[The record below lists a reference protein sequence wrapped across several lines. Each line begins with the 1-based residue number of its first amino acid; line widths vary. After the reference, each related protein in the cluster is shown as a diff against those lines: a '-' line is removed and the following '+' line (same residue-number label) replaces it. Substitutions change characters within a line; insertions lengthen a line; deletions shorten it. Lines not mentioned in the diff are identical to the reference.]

1 MSYTFLYNYYI
12 LSLSVGSLIALIA
25 GVVVFVNGPK
35 RLEKISWFFLCAS
48 SAIWSLGYFFMI
60 SSQSHDIARLA
71 NLVLHQGIIFIAF
84 FYPLF
89 ILSLTDSYK
98 KHKLLLLTLS
108 LSVIVF
114 STLNFSKDFVTDVIP
129 KYVFNFA
136 PEAGSLYKYF
146 TIYFFT
152 SIIYD
157 FFILFRSFVTSL
169 PEDARRFKFIL
180 LASIAGF
187 LGGGSFFFLT
197 FNINI
202 PPVLVILVPIYQI
215 IITYAILR
223 HNLFNVRVIATE
235 LLVFSIWVFLL
246 VRTILARSLQD
257 ALLDGGLLVLVIFF
271 GILLIRSVLQEVRSR
286 EEISRLA
293 EDLRIANVELKKL
306 DQLKS
311 EFLSLATHQLR
322 TPLTITKGYI
332 SMIQEGTFGQVP
344 QKIRDVLSKVYLSNE
359 RLISLVNDFLNLSR
373 IESGRMKYNF
383 EQMKAEQLVES
394 AVEEF
399 KELAKEK
406 KVDLI
411 WKKPSGA
418 LPEVMIDKEKF
429 HQVLMNIID
438 NAFKYCKEGH
448 IEVSMSEEAGR
459 GSSDKNILIKV
470 KDSGVGM
477 TREELDSIFKK
488 FARAQSGSKVNT
500 EGTGL
505 GLYLAKR
512 IVGDH
517 GGEIWAESEG
527 HGLGSTF
534 KIRLP
539 AKGEE
544 VSKQVQFKEFVEKI

>member
-1 MSYTFLYNYYI
+1 M
-12 LSLSVGSLIALIA
+12 
-25 GVVVFVNGPK
+25 
-35 RLEKISWFFLCAS
+35 
-48 SAIWSLGYFFMI
+48 
-60 SSQSHDIARLA
+60 
-71 NLVLHQGIIFIAF
+71 
-84 FYPLF
+84 
-89 ILSLTDSYK
+89 
-98 KHKLLLLTLS
+98 
-108 LSVIVF
+108 
-114 STLNFSKDFVTDVIP
+114 
-129 KYVFNFA
+129 
-136 PEAGSLYKYF
+136 
-146 TIYFFT
+146 
-152 SIIYD
+152 
-157 FFILFRSFVTSL
+157 
-169 PEDARRFKFIL
+169 
-180 LASIAGF
+180 
-187 LGGGSFFFLT
+187 
-197 FNINI
+197 
-202 PPVLVILVPIYQI
+202 
-215 IITYAILR
+215 
-223 HNLFNVRVIATE
+223 RVIATE